1 MKLTELKSI
10 VKTAVREAIQ
20 EELKDILLE
29 AVKTPKQVVQEYRP
43 VAQPNVASNPT
54 LTHQPL
60 PESDRMAIRENIQ
73 NVLGGMMPGANGTLN
88 ATSANVPMQV
98 TSADTTS
105 PNGQLPVGEVSTDQI
120 MSLMQSRG

>member
-43 VAQPNVASNPT
+43 IAPAAEVPT
-54 LTHQPL
+54 KQPL
-60 PESDRMAIRENIQ
+60 PKEDRIAMRENIQ
-73 NVLGGMMPGANGTLN
+73 NVLGNMMPGANGTLN
-88 ATSANVPMQV
+88 ATSANVPLQV
-98 TSADTTS
+98 TSGDTTS
-105 PNGQLPVGEVSTDQI
+105 PNGQLPAGNVSTEQI
-120 MSLMQSRG
+120 MNLMQGKV

>member
-43 VAQPNVASNPT
+43 AAPVAATPV
-54 LTHQPL
+54 HQPL
-60 PESDRMAIRENIQ
+60 PENDRVAMRENIQ
-73 NVLGGMMPGANGTLN
+73 NVLGNMMPGSNGTVN
-88 ATSANVPMQV
+88 ATTANMPLQV
-98 TSADTTS
+98 SSGDTTS
-105 PNGQLPVGEVSTDQI
+105 PNGQLPAGNVSTDQI
-120 MSLMQSRG
+120 MNLMQGKV

>member
-43 VAQPNVASNPT
+43 SAPVAEVPT
-54 LTHQPL
+54 QQPL
-60 PESDRMAIRENIQ
+60 PKEDRMAMRENIQ
-73 NVLGGMMPGANGTLN
+73 NVLGNMMPGANGTLN
-88 ATSANVPMQV
+88 ATSANVPLQV
-98 TSADTTS
+98 TSGDTTS
-105 PNGQLPVGEVSTDQI
+105 PNGQLPAGNVSPEQI
-120 MSLMQSRG
+120 MNLMQGKV

>member
-43 VAQPNVASNPT
+43 AAPIAATPIT
-54 LTHQPL
+54 PTHQPL
-60 PESDRMAIRENIQ
+60 PKEDRVAMRENIQ
-73 NVLGGMMPGANGTLN
+73 NVLGNMMPGSNGTLN
-88 ATSANVPMQV
+88 ATSANVPLQV
-98 TSADTTS
+98 TSGDTTS
-105 PNGQLPVGEVSTDQI
+105 PNGQLPAGNVSPEQI
-120 MSLMQSRG
+120 MNLMQGKV

>member
-43 VAQPNVASNPT
+43 SAPVAAVPT
-54 LTHQPL
+54 QQPL
-60 PESDRMAIRENIQ
+60 PTKDKMAMRENIQ
-73 NVLGGMMPGANGTLN
+73 NVLGNMMPGANGTLN
-88 ATSANVPMQV
+88 ATSANVPLQV
-98 TSADTTS
+98 TSGDTTS
-105 PNGQLPVGEVSTDQI
+105 PNGQLPAGNISPEQI
-120 MSLMQSRG
+120 MNLMQGKV